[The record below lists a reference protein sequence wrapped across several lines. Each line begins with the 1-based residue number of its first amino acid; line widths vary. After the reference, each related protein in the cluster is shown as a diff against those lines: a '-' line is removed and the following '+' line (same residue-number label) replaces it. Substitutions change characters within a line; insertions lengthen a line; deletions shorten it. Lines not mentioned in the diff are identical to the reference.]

1 MYSGTFTTFKE
12 TLVIAYY
19 YIINADGIIDPK
31 EVAFGERMMKT
42 EKINETDYNL
52 KLEEL
57 KALDH
62 EQLKTILKQA
72 IKELNTVEQVK
83 IIAYMS
89 KIADAD
95 GYRDPSEMISI
106 QDIYSDL
113 HIHLNDIIR
122 VKETI
127 ELN

>member
-1 MYSGTFTTFKE
+1 MYSDTFTTFKE

-31 EVAFGERMMKT
+31 EVSFGEQMIKKEDIRAS
-42 EKINETDYNL
+42 DYHT

-57 KALDH
+57 KSLSH
-62 EQLKTILKQA
+62 NELKLKL
-72 IKELNTVEQVK
+72 KDMMTKLNSVDQVK

-89 KIADAD
+89 KVADSD
-95 GYRDPSEMISI
+95 GYRDPAEMSSI
-106 QDIYSDL
+106 QEIYNGL

-122 VKETI
+122 VKESI
-127 ELN
+127 VLS